1 VPGAAQIYGALMRT
15 PATATAISWD
25 EYLAIDEASEERH
38 EFIDGQLFAMGGAT
52 LRHNR
57 IVGNAAG
64 ALDRAL
70 RGKPCVAVAGAQRI
84 YVAAT
89 NMATYPDA
97 TVVRERP
104 SVLPDGRTL
113 LNPSL
118 LVEVLSPSTADYD
131 RGAKLRHYM
140 SIPSFVEYLVIATD
154 ERRVEHHRRLE
165 PGQWLMREYADETA
179 VIALPVLD
187 TSIVLA
193 DLYDRADELE

>member
-1 VPGAAQIYGALMRT
+1 
-15 PATATAISWD
+15 
-25 EYLAIDEASEERH
+25 
-38 EFIDGQLFAMGGAT
+38 
-52 LRHNR
+52 
-57 IVGNAAG
+57 
-64 ALDRAL
+64 
-70 RGKPCVAVAGAQRI
+70 
-84 YVAAT
+84 
-89 NMATYPDA
+89 MATYPDA

-104 SVLPDGRTL
+104 FVLPDGRTL

-131 RGAKLRHYM
+131 RGAKRRHYM
-140 SIPSFVEYLVIATD
+140 RIPSFVEYLVIATN

-165 PGQWLMREYADETA
+165 PGQWLMRGYADETA

>member
-1 VPGAAQIYGALMRT
+1 MRKLATTTAL
-15 PATATAISWD
+15 SWV
-25 EYLAIDEASEERH
+25 EYLALDEASEERH
-38 EFIDGQLFAMGGAT
+38 EFINGQVFAMGGAT

-57 IVGNAAG
+57 IVLNAG
-64 ALDRAL
+64 MALDRAL
-70 RGKPCVAVAGAQRI
+70 RGKPCVAVAGAQRV
-84 YVAAT
+84 YVEET
-89 NMATYPDA
+89 RMASFPDV
-97 TVVRERP
+97 TVVCGPASRM
-104 SVLPDGRTL
+104 PDGRTL

-140 SIPSFVEYLVIATD
+140 RIPSFVEYLVIATD

-165 PGQWLMREYADETA
+165 PGQWLMREYADDTA